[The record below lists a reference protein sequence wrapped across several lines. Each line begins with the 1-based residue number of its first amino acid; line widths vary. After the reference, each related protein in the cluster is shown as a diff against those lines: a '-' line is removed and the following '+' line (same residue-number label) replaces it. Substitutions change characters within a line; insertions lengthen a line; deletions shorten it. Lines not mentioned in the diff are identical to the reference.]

1 MRVGKLCLAN
11 AICRLLSVE
20 LGRVLLIE
28 DTDCDIS
35 LPCALDDHFIYDS
48 GLLVPPGSQ
57 QQPANFLLT
66 TIHVVRL
73 ISPLLRSLQATVVS
87 AQNLGCFD
95 THFKTC
101 LLAFPVNC
109 HLNHP
114 QPLEPR
120 YLSPIFHLQNC
131 RLVLHRHNLSTLC
144 TPEVRI
150 AAMDSCVAAAK
161 DSVNFL
167 SRAMQYQPSDRFDS
181 STGAQ
186 NLISTCATTML
197 CTHIWR
203 CTLFLC
209 FRGLFAE
216 ALVCVQV
223 SAAIGEARDV
233 NIACGRNLYGFLRML
248 EQKLAAGVN
257 LEQDEGMMALVSG
270 DVQGSTESSW
280 VWNGSETGQAL
291 NNGSPHPDHPH
302 NNGKEYPTSNGSLEN
317 SSALSPGEISD
328 WGGWAYVE
336 GMLQRL
342 NIDKGAR
349 EHAQQ
354 QQLAPGP
361 WNGVSG
367 RSTPVQTGS
376 SSRIAIANII

>member
-1 MRVGKLCLAN
+1 M
-11 AICRLLSVE
+11 LSVE

-28 DTDCDIS
+28 DSDCDIL

-73 ISPLLRSLQATVVS
+73 IGPLLRSLQAPVIS
-87 AQNLGCFD
+87 APNLGCFD
-95 THFKTC
+95 AHFKTC
-101 LLAFPVNC
+101 LSTFPVNC

-120 YLSPIFHLQNC
+120 HLSPIFHLQNC
-131 RLVLHRHNLSTLC
+131 RLVLHRHNLSALC
-144 TPEVRI
+144 PTEVRS
-150 AAMDSCVAAAK
+150 AAIDSCVAAAK
-161 DSVNFL
+161 DTVNFL
-167 SRAMQYQPSDRFDS
+167 SRAMQYQGERFDS
-181 STGAQ
+181 GGAQ
-186 NLISTCATTML
+186 NLISICATTML

-209 FRGLFAE
+209 FRGHYAE

-223 SAAIGEARDV
+223 SAAIGDVRDV
-233 NIACGRNLYGFLRML
+233 NVACGRNLFGFLRML
-248 EQKLAAGVN
+248 GEKLVAGVN

-280 VWNGSETGQAL
+280 LWNGSETGQAL
-291 NNGSPHPDHPH
+291 NNGSPHHDHPH
-302 NNGKEYPTSNGSLEN
+302 NGGKEYPMTSGVLEN
-317 SSALSPGEISD
+317 SSSLSPEETND
-328 WGGWAYVE
+328 WGGWSYIE
-336 GMLQRL
+336 RMLQRL
-342 NIDKGAR
+342 NSEKLGR
-349 EHAQQ
+349 EHTRQ
-354 QQLAPGP
+354 QQLAPGS

-367 RSTPVQTGS
+367 RSTPVPTA